1 VTASLIK
8 KAIQEGVFDQAPI
21 LIAVIDKELNIVEA
35 NRVFEETYGPWK
47 GKKCFDAYKRRKE
60 RCSECPAPDTF
71 EDGKVRI
78 WEEEGQGKDGEP
90 AHHLIRFF
98 PLKEDGSEILYVVEM
113 SSDISHRVAIEK
125 EHGFLFEH
133 VPGYITVLDKDLKI
147 IKSNSFFDDKF
158 GRKGKKYCYEMYKGR
173 DKRCK
178 DCPAVKAFDLGETHS
193 TLQVGVDREGNAS
206 HYMVTT
212 APLEHDSKGVAS
224 VMEIAVD
231 LSEVL
236 DLRNK
241 LEKAEQER
249 IEAERLAAVGQT
261 VAGLSH
267 GIKNIIMGLE
277 GGMYV
282 VNSGL
287 TRDDQELVKSGWEM
301 LESNISKISSF
312 VAEFLSFAKGS
323 DPKLELVEPVEIAEQ
338 VVSLY
343 SETARQSGIE
353 LVGSFPGR
361 VKKAKMDP
369 AGIHTALANLVSN
382 AIDACLVSDRGDRKV
397 VLSCYERGDTIYYKV
412 EDNGCGMD
420 YDVKKKIFTSFFTT
434 KGSGQGTGLGLLV
447 TRKIVSQ
454 HGGEIKVK
462 SSRAGGSEFLLK
474 FPRGQLP
481 RAKKRKE

>member
-1 VTASLIK
+1 VTASLINR
-8 KAIQEGVFDQAPI
+8 AIQAGVFDQAPI
-21 LIAVIDKELNIVEA
+21 TIAVIDKEFNIVEA
-35 NRVFEETYGPWK
+35 NRAFEETYGPWK
-47 GKKCFDAYKRRKE
+47 GKKCFEAYKRGKE
-60 RCSECPAPDTF
+60 QCSECPAPDTF
-71 EDGKVRI
+71 EDGKVRV
-78 WEEEGQGKDGEP
+78 WEEERNDKDGELS
-90 AHHLIRFF
+90 HQLVRFF
-98 PLKEDGSEILYVVEM
+98 PLKEEAGDILYVVEM

-125 EHGFLFEH
+125 ELDFLFEH
-133 VPGYITVLDKDLKI
+133 VPCYITVLDKDLKI
-147 IKSNSFFDDKF
+147 IKSNRFFDDKF
-158 GRKGKKYCYEMYKGR
+158 RREGKQYCYEMYKCR

-178 DCPAVKAFDLGETHS
+178 DCPAVKAFDLRETHS
-193 TLQVGVDREGNAS
+193 TLQMGVDREGNTS

-212 APLEHDSKGVAS
+212 APLEYDSKGVTS
-224 VMEIAVD
+224 VIEIAAD

-287 TRDDQELVKSGWEM
+287 TRDDQGLMKSGWEM
-301 LESNISKISSF
+301 LENNISKISSF
-312 VAEFLSFAKGS
+312 VTEFLSFAKGS
-323 DPKLELVEPVEIAEQ
+323 EPELELVEPIEIAEQ

-353 LVGSFPGR
+353 LVGSFPRR
-361 VKKAKMDP
+361 VKKANMDP

-382 AIDACLVSDRGDRKV
+382 AVDACLVSDHRDLKV

-454 HGGEIKVK
+454 HGGEIRVR
-462 SSRAGGSEFLLK
+462 SSQAGGSEFRLK
-474 FPRGQLP
+474 FPRERLP
-481 RAKKRKE
+481 RAKRRKE